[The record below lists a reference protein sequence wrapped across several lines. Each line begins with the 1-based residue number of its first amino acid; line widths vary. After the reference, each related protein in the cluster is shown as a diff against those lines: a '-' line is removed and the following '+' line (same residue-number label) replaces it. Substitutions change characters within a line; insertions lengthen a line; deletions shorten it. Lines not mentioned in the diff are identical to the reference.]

1 MTRSA
6 RALLVVAGAA
16 LFAACTTS
24 SGGTAAAGPGPAGPA
39 AAELTPAMPAA
50 DSPLMYDV
58 PSPATVTYEVADTM
72 VTVMNVAGND
82 MDMTMG
88 SSATVELS
96 FERGDAGLVVSG
108 VVLDFSSSTASAMA
122 PTMSAGLD
130 DLEGDL
136 EFVLAPRGEVEVKSL
151 PSSSSAMAPV
161 TTFQTIANQLF
172 PRFPDGQVEAG
183 DMWADTLE
191 VSADDAGLEEAEL
204 AGLTDLGGGS
214 STITTYTLVGDTV
227 VAGRSLLHVTIKT
240 EGSTSTSAEVEGQG
254 ELTQDMVNVT
264 EGFFLWDPERR
275 LITAVELTNTVD
287 GSMMAQD
294 MAMTITGAGTVR
306 VRLVNQG
313 RRQREDQA
321 K

>member
-1 MTRSA
+1 MTRSKRVSPVVA
-6 RALLVVAGAA
+6 VVAGAA

-39 AAELTPAMPAA
+39 AAELTPAGPAATA

-72 VTVMNVAGND
+72 VTIMNVAGND

-96 FERGDAGLVVSG
+96 FERGDDGLVVSG
-108 VVLDFSSSTASAMA
+108 VVLDFSSSMASAMA
-122 PTMSAGLD
+122 PPMSAGLD
-130 DLEGDL
+130 DLVGDL
-136 EFVLAPRGEVEVKSL
+136 EFVLAPRGEVEVRSL
-151 PSSSSAMAPV
+151 PSSSNAMAPV
-161 TTFQTIANQLF
+161 TTFQTIATQLF

-191 VSADDAGLEEAEL
+191 VSADEAGPEEAEL
-204 AGLTDLGGGS
+204 AGLTDLGGGG

-227 VAGRSLLHVTIKT
+227 VAGRSFLHVTIKT

-275 LITAVELTNTVD
+275 LITVVELTNTVD

-306 VRLVNQG
+306 VRLVN
-313 RRQREDQA
+313 
-321 K
+321 